1 MSMLRIEEEIKPNGC
16 AIAKFNMNCDNDD
29 TTIPDPLPK
38 GHFAMSIVGKSG
50 SGKTNMVLNLLT
62 KRGKMLN
69 RKFDRVYLISP
80 SLATIT
86 DDPFETIPEEQ
97 KYTDLT
103 PAVLEEIKADIANSG
118 EKCLIVMDDVV
129 AGIKDR
135 KLEMAVAKL
144 TYNRRH
150 LCGEGG
156 CCCLIITSQVYNR
169 IPLSIRKN
177 FSHLILF
184 KSSNKRELKSI
195 ADEVALMPDK
205 EFYELLGYTF
215 DKRHNFLYVDTTKDT
230 NQMFHKNFNRL
241 SINNRDKRDYII

>member
-1 MSMLRIEEEIKPNGC
+1 
-16 AIAKFNMNCDNDD
+16 
-29 TTIPDPLPK
+29 
-38 GHFAMSIVGKSG
+38 MSIIGKSG
-50 SGKTNMVLNLLT
+50 SGKTNMLLNLLT
-62 KRGKMLN
+62 KRGKMMN

-80 SLATIT
+80 SLHTI
-86 DDPFETIPEEQ
+86 DGDPFETIPDDQ
-97 KYTDLT
+97 KYEDLT
-103 PAVLEEIKADIANSG
+103 PEVLEEITTDMKDSG

-150 LCGEGG
+150 LCGAGG

-177 FSHLILF
+177 FSQLILF

-205 EFYELLGYTF
+205 EFYEVLGYTF
-215 DKRHNFLYVDTTKDT
+215 DKKHNFLYVDTTQNSD
-230 NQMFHKNFNRL
+230 NMFYKNFNRL
-241 SINNRDKRDYII
+241 GIKSDNMLFNL

>member
-1 MSMLRIEEEIKPNGC
+1 MPIRINEEISPHNCKVS
-16 AIAKFNMNCDNDD
+16 KFNMNCDNDD
-29 TTIPDPLPK
+29 ASIPEPLPK
-38 GHFAMSIVGKSG
+38 GHFAMSIIGKSG
-50 SGKTNMVLNLLT
+50 SGKTNMLLNLLT
-62 KRGKMLN
+62 KRGKMMN

-80 SLATIT
+80 SLHTI
-86 DDPFETIPEEQ
+86 DGDPFETIPDDQ
-97 KYTDLT
+97 KYEDLT
-103 PAVLEEIKADIANSG
+103 PEVLEEITTDMKDSG

-150 LCGEGG
+150 LCGAGG

-177 FSHLILF
+177 FSQLILF

-205 EFYELLGYTF
+205 EFYEVLGYTF
-215 DKRHNFLYVDTTKDT
+215 DKKHNFLYVDTTQNSD
-230 NQMFHKNFNRL
+230 NMFYKNFNRL
-241 SINNRDKRDYII
+241 GIKSDNMLFNL